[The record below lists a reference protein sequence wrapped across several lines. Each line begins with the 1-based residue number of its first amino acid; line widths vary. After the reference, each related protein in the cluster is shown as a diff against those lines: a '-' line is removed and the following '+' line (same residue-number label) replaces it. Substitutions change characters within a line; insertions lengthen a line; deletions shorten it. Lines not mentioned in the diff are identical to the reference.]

1 MEEYSY
7 YILGL
12 PATGKST
19 FLGALYYLLMN
30 EEEGKCSLRI
40 KHVLGDATYIGK
52 LSNTW
57 AEYKE
62 LDRTN
67 ISNKNLKTELELED
81 NNDNIYKIKFPD
93 SSGEKYKKM
102 LNDRFIDIEEVN
114 EIKSAN
120 RFYLF
125 INPQQIEEPHFISEA
140 PEHIRKENEE
150 NVYMNKNNRI
160 PTETELVELIQFLL
174 YIKKDMNINLD
185 FVISAWEL
193 LTNKSIKK
201 PMEYIEENLPLL
213 NQYVIANDD
222 RINIKCWGVSAQGGN
237 LKSEKQRLEL
247 AKKSINTDDRI
258 IVVDNDGNK
267 SKDITRL
274 FAVNQGEMK

>member
-1 MEEYSY
+1 MEESSY
-7 YILGL
+7 YIFGL
-12 PATGKST
+12 PDAGKST
-19 FLGALYYLLMN
+19 FLGALFYLLMN
-30 EEEGKCSLRI
+30 EEGGKCSLRI

-52 LSNTW
+52 LSDTW

-67 ISNKNLKTELELED
+67 LSNKNLKTELELED
-81 NNDNIYKIKFPD
+81 NNHNVYKIKFPD
-93 SSGEKYKKM
+93 SSGEKFRKM

-120 RFYLF
+120 RFFLF

-140 PEHIRKENEE
+140 PEHIRKENEK
-150 NVYMNKNNRI
+150 NVYMNKNNKI

-174 YIKKDMNINLD
+174 YIKKEININLD
-185 FVISAWEL
+185 FVISAWDL
-193 LTNKSIKK
+193 LINKDIKK
-201 PMEYIEENLPLL
+201 PMEYIQRNLPLL
-213 NQYVIANDD
+213 NQYVISNDD

-237 LKSEKQRLEL
+237 LKSEEQRLEL
-247 AKKSINTDDRI
+247 ARKSINIDDRI
-258 IVVDNDGNK
+258 IVVDNEGNK

-274 FAVNQGEMK
+274 FVINQGEMK